1 MLQYRTDLAM
11 EAHELLCAKSR
22 AQTLSGVDS
31 RTVFRRG
38 CSVTSVRIDTEGA
51 ARQLGKPRGRYVTL
65 DLSPLQKNADDVL
78 ERASRAVG
86 AELRALLG
94 ENVKSVLVA
103 GLGNANMTPD
113 AIGPRS
119 AEHVLV
125 TRHLRQNGA
134 FSAFCSVSVLTP
146 GVLGRTGIEAMETL
160 RGTVRAVQPD
170 AVIAIDALASRS
182 LIRLCST
189 VQLSDT
195 GIVPGSGVGN
205 HRCPLS
211 RDTLGVPVYAI
222 GVPTVVDAAT
232 LTLDVLEDRYG
243 HDARHRRA
251 DPRTRPRHRLRHR
264 PCAPA
269 ARFFRALRAHGL
281 KMCKISGGIHNLF
294 TTDSNFSQD

>member
-11 EAHELLCAKSR
+11 EAHELLCARSR

-51 ARQLGKPRGRYVTL
+51 ARQLGKPRGRYVT
-65 DLSPLQKNADDVL
+65 
-78 ERASRAVG
+78 
-86 AELRALLG
+86 
-94 ENVKSVLVA
+94 SVLVA

-182 LIRLCST
+182 LMRLCST

-232 LTLDVLEDRYG
+232 LTLDVLEEAGKSDV
-243 HDARHRRA
+243 D
-251 DPRTRPRHRLRHR
+251 
-264 PCAPA
+264 PA
-269 ARFFRALRAHGL
+269 ALRGHETVMVTTRDIDAQIRELARVIGYGIDLALQPL
-281 KMCKISGGIHNLF
+281 
-294 TTDSNFSQD
+294 DFSELCALMG

>member
-1 MLQYRTDLAM
+1 MRLTDMADELYTAATDLPGGVRA
-11 EAHELLCAKSR
+11 ATAKR
-22 AQTLSGVDS
+22 GGV
-31 RTVFRRG
+31 TVTRVEIAR
-38 CSVTSVRIDTEGA
+38 EG
-51 ARQLGKPRGRYVTL
+51 LEKPRGRYVTL
-65 DLSPLQKNADDVL
+65 EVPSVSVLDERDAEVIEQAAD
-78 ERASRAVG
+78 
-86 AELRALLG
+86 ELRALLPPEG
-94 ENVKSVLVA
+94 PVLII
-103 GLGNANMTPD
+103 GLGNSAMTPD

-182 LIRLCST
+182 LARLCTS

-232 LTLDVLEDRYG
+232 LTLDVLEEAGKSDV
-243 HDARHRRA
+243 D
-251 DPRTRPRHRLRHR
+251 
-264 PCAPA
+264 PA
-269 ARFFRALRAHGL
+269 ALRGHETVMVTTRDIDAQIRELARIVGYGIDLALQPL
-281 KMCKISGGIHNLF
+281 S
-294 TTDSNFSQD
+294 FSELCTLLG

>member
-1 MLQYRTDLAM
+1 
-11 EAHELLCAKSR
+11 
-22 AQTLSGVDS
+22 
-31 RTVFRRG
+31 
-38 CSVTSVRIDTEGA
+38 
-51 ARQLGKPRGRYVTL
+51 
-65 DLSPLQKNADDVL
+65 
-78 ERASRAVG
+78 
-86 AELRALLG
+86 
-94 ENVKSVLVA
+94 
-103 GLGNANMTPD
+103 MTPD

-182 LIRLCST
+182 LMRLCST

-232 LTLDVLEDRYG
+232 LTLDVLEEAGKSDV
-243 HDARHRRA
+243 D
-251 DPRTRPRHRLRHR
+251 
-264 PCAPA
+264 PA
-269 ARFFRALRAHGL
+269 ALRGHETVMVTTRDIDAQIRELSRVIGYGIDLALQPL
-281 KMCKISGGIHNLF
+281 
-294 TTDSNFSQD
+294 DFSELCALMG

>member
-11 EAHELLCAKSR
+11 EAHELLCARSR

-31 RTVFRRG
+31 RTVFSPRVQRDERAHRHRG
-38 CSVTSVRIDTEGA
+38 RGA
-51 ARQLGKPRGRYVTL
+51 PARQAPRAVCDAR
-65 DLSPLQKNADDVL
+65 PLAAAKNADDLL

-182 LIRLCST
+182 LMRLCST

-232 LTLDVLEDRYG
+232 LTLDVLEEAGKSDV
-243 HDARHRRA
+243 D
-251 DPRTRPRHRLRHR
+251 
-264 PCAPA
+264 PA
-269 ARFFRALRAHGL
+269 ALRGHETVMVTTRDIDAQIRELSRIIGYGIDLALQPL
-281 KMCKISGGIHNLF
+281 
-294 TTDSNFSQD
+294 DFSELCALMG